1 MIASQSIHSGG
12 CHCQAFFVGIYS
24 PCHHPQALCPQG
36 IGKRFVRPEIGFE
49 TYSAEIVFTAESG
62 NFFSSREFS
71 KMLFQVDQQ
80 HPWKIW
86 EKLIG
91 KLQRF
96 DFKGTKSTV
105 EIENGNAIKIVTEDD
120 TRMRNIVDIL
130 QGKFIKR
137 GVAIKNLEYGKVEP
151 AAGGMVRQSIKVKQG
166 IDADVAK
173 KITKDI
179 KNLKV
184 KVQAQLQDDQIR
196 VSGKKI
202 DDLQAVIAFL
212 KGQDY
217 GVELQFSN
225 FRS

>member
-1 MIASQSIHSGG
+1 MAKEPSFDVVSEVDMQEVSNAVN
-12 CHCQAFFVGIYS
+12 QTV
-24 PCHHPQALCPQG
+24 
-36 IGKRFVRPEIGFE
+36 KEI
-49 TYSAEIVFTAESG
+49 T
-62 NFFSSREFS
+62 
-71 KMLFQVDQQ
+71 
-80 HPWKIW
+80 
-86 EKLIG
+86 
-91 KLQRF
+91 QRF
-96 DFKGTKSTV
+96 DFKGSKSTV

-130 QGKFIKR
+130 QSKFIKR

-151 AAGGMVRQSIKVKQG
+151 AAGGMVRQSIRIRQG
-166 IDADVAK
+166 IEADIAK

-184 KVQAQLQDDQIR
+184 KVQAQLQDDQVR

-217 GVELQFSN
+217 GIELQFSN

>member
-1 MIASQSIHSGG
+1 MAKEPSFDVVSEVDMQEVNNAINQT
-12 CHCQAFFVGIYS
+12 V
-24 PCHHPQALCPQG
+24 
-36 IGKRFVRPEIGFE
+36 KEI
-49 TYSAEIVFTAESG
+49 T
-62 NFFSSREFS
+62 
-71 KMLFQVDQQ
+71 
-80 HPWKIW
+80 
-86 EKLIG
+86 
-91 KLQRF
+91 QRF

-130 QGKFIKR
+130 QSKFSKR
-137 GVAIKNLEYGKVEP
+137 GVAIKNLEYVKVEP

-179 KNLKV
+179 KNMKV
-184 KVQAQLQDDQIR
+184 KVQATLQDDQIR

-202 DDLQAVIAFL
+202 DDLQTVIAFL

>member
-1 MIASQSIHSGG
+1 MAKEPSFDVVSEVDMQEVNNAINQT
-12 CHCQAFFVGIYS
+12 V
-24 PCHHPQALCPQG
+24 
-36 IGKRFVRPEIGFE
+36 KEI
-49 TYSAEIVFTAESG
+49 I
-62 NFFSSREFS
+62 
-71 KMLFQVDQQ
+71 
-80 HPWKIW
+80 
-86 EKLIG
+86 
-91 KLQRF
+91 QRF

-130 QGKFIKR
+130 QSKFIKR

-166 IDADVAK
+166 IDADIAK

-179 KNLKV
+179 KNMKV
-184 KVQAQLQDDQIR
+184 KVQATLQDDQIR

>member
-1 MIASQSIHSGG
+1 MAKEPSFDVVSEVDMQEVNNAINQT
-12 CHCQAFFVGIYS
+12 V
-24 PCHHPQALCPQG
+24 
-36 IGKRFVRPEIGFE
+36 KEI
-49 TYSAEIVFTAESG
+49 T
-62 NFFSSREFS
+62 
-71 KMLFQVDQQ
+71 
-80 HPWKIW
+80 
-86 EKLIG
+86 
-91 KLQRF
+91 QRF

-137 GVAIKNLEYGKVEP
+137 GVAIKNLEYGKVES
-151 AAGGMVRQSIKVKQG
+151 AAGGMVRQSIRVKQG
-166 IDADVAK
+166 IDAEVAK

>member
-1 MIASQSIHSGG
+1 MAKEPSFDVVSEVDMQEVNNAVN
-12 CHCQAFFVGIYS
+12 QTV
-24 PCHHPQALCPQG
+24 
-36 IGKRFVRPEIGFE
+36 KEI
-49 TYSAEIVFTAESG
+49 T
-62 NFFSSREFS
+62 
-71 KMLFQVDQQ
+71 
-80 HPWKIW
+80 
-86 EKLIG
+86 
-91 KLQRF
+91 QRF

-184 KVQAQLQDDQIR
+184 KVQTQLQDDQIR

>member
-1 MIASQSIHSGG
+1 MAKEPSFDVVSEVDMQEVNNAINQT
-12 CHCQAFFVGIYS
+12 V
-24 PCHHPQALCPQG
+24 
-36 IGKRFVRPEIGFE
+36 KEI
-49 TYSAEIVFTAESG
+49 T
-62 NFFSSREFS
+62 
-71 KMLFQVDQQ
+71 
-80 HPWKIW
+80 
-86 EKLIG
+86 
-91 KLQRF
+91 QRF

-130 QGKFIKR
+130 QSKFIKR
-137 GVAIKNLEYGKVEP
+137 GGAIKNLEYGKVEP

-179 KNLKV
+179 KNMKV
-184 KVQAQLQDDQIR
+184 KVQATLQDDQIR

-202 DDLQAVIAFL
+202 DDLQTVIAFL

>member
-1 MIASQSIHSGG
+1 MAKEPSFDVVSEVDMQEVSNAVN
-12 CHCQAFFVGIYS
+12 QTV
-24 PCHHPQALCPQG
+24 
-36 IGKRFVRPEIGFE
+36 KEI
-49 TYSAEIVFTAESG
+49 T
-62 NFFSSREFS
+62 
-71 KMLFQVDQQ
+71 
-80 HPWKIW
+80 
-86 EKLIG
+86 
-91 KLQRF
+91 QRF

-105 EIENGNAIKIVTEDD
+105 EIEKGTAIKIVTEDD

-130 QGKFIKR
+130 QSKFIKR

-151 AAGGMVRQSIKVKQG
+151 AAGGMVRQIIQVKQG

-179 KNLKV
+179 KTLKV
-184 KVQAQLQDDQIR
+184 KVQAQVQDDQIR

-202 DDLQAVIAFL
+202 DDLQTVIAFL
-212 KGQDY
+212 KGQEY

>member
-1 MIASQSIHSGG
+1 MAKEPSFDVVSEVDMQEVNNAINQT
-12 CHCQAFFVGIYS
+12 V
-24 PCHHPQALCPQG
+24 
-36 IGKRFVRPEIGFE
+36 KEI
-49 TYSAEIVFTAESG
+49 T
-62 NFFSSREFS
+62 
-71 KMLFQVDQQ
+71 
-80 HPWKIW
+80 
-86 EKLIG
+86 
-91 KLQRF
+91 QRF

-105 EIENGNAIKIVTEDD
+105 EIENGNAIKILTEDD

-130 QGKFIKR
+130 QSKFIKR

-179 KNLKV
+179 KNMKV
-184 KVQAQLQDDQIR
+184 KVQATLQDDQIR

-202 DDLQAVIAFL
+202 DDLQTVIAFL

>member
-1 MIASQSIHSGG
+1 MAKEPSFDVVSEVDMQEVNNAINQT
-12 CHCQAFFVGIYS
+12 V
-24 PCHHPQALCPQG
+24 
-36 IGKRFVRPEIGFE
+36 KEI
-49 TYSAEIVFTAESG
+49 T
-62 NFFSSREFS
+62 
-71 KMLFQVDQQ
+71 
-80 HPWKIW
+80 
-86 EKLIG
+86 
-91 KLQRF
+91 QRF

-105 EIENGNAIKIVTEDD
+105 EIENGNSIKIVTEDD
-120 TRMRNIVDIL
+120 TRIRNIVDIL
-130 QGKFIKR
+130 QSKFIKR

-151 AAGGMVRQSIKVKQG
+151 AAGGMVRQSVKVKQG
-166 IDADVAK
+166 IDAEVAK

-212 KGQDY
+212 RGQDY

>member
-1 MIASQSIHSGG
+1 MAKEPSFDVVSEVDMQEVNNAINQT
-12 CHCQAFFVGIYS
+12 V
-24 PCHHPQALCPQG
+24 
-36 IGKRFVRPEIGFE
+36 KEI
-49 TYSAEIVFTAESG
+49 T
-62 NFFSSREFS
+62 
-71 KMLFQVDQQ
+71 
-80 HPWKIW
+80 
-86 EKLIG
+86 
-91 KLQRF
+91 QRF

-105 EIENGNAIKIVTEDD
+105 EIENGSAIKIVTEDD

-130 QGKFIKR
+130 QSKFIKR

-166 IDADVAK
+166 IDADIAK

-179 KNLKV
+179 KNMKV
-184 KVQAQLQDDQIR
+184 KVQATLQDDQIR

-212 KGQDY
+212 RGQDY

>member
-1 MIASQSIHSGG
+1 MQEVNNAVNQT
-12 CHCQAFFVGIYS
+12 V
-24 PCHHPQALCPQG
+24 
-36 IGKRFVRPEIGFE
+36 KEI
-49 TYSAEIVFTAESG
+49 T
-62 NFFSSREFS
+62 
-71 KMLFQVDQQ
+71 
-80 HPWKIW
+80 
-86 EKLIG
+86 
-91 KLQRF
+91 QRF

-105 EIENGNAIKIVTEDD
+105 EIENGNAIKIITEDD

>member
-1 MIASQSIHSGG
+1 MAKEPSFDVVSEVDMQEVSNAVN
-12 CHCQAFFVGIYS
+12 QTV
-24 PCHHPQALCPQG
+24 
-36 IGKRFVRPEIGFE
+36 KEI
-49 TYSAEIVFTAESG
+49 T
-62 NFFSSREFS
+62 
-71 KMLFQVDQQ
+71 
-80 HPWKIW
+80 
-86 EKLIG
+86 
-91 KLQRF
+91 QRF
-96 DFKGTKSTV
+96 DFKGSKSVV

-130 QGKFIKR
+130 QSKFIKR

-151 AAGGMVRQSIKVKQG
+151 AAGGMVRQSIRVKQG
-166 IDADVAK
+166 IEADVAK

-184 KVQAQLQDDQIR
+184 KVQAQLQDDQVH

-212 KGQDY
+212 KSQDY

>member
-1 MIASQSIHSGG
+1 MAKEPSFDVVSEVDMQEVNNAINQT
-12 CHCQAFFVGIYS
+12 V
-24 PCHHPQALCPQG
+24 
-36 IGKRFVRPEIGFE
+36 KEI
-49 TYSAEIVFTAESG
+49 T
-62 NFFSSREFS
+62 
-71 KMLFQVDQQ
+71 
-80 HPWKIW
+80 
-86 EKLIG
+86 
-91 KLQRF
+91 QRF

-130 QGKFIKR
+130 QSKFIKR
-137 GVAIKNLEYGKVEP
+137 GVAIKNLEYGKVES
-151 AAGGMVRQSIKVKQG
+151 AAGGMVRQSIRVKQG
-166 IDADVAK
+166 IDAEVAK

>member
-1 MIASQSIHSGG
+1 MAKEPSFDVVSEVDMQEVNNAINQT
-12 CHCQAFFVGIYS
+12 V
-24 PCHHPQALCPQG
+24 
-36 IGKRFVRPEIGFE
+36 KEI
-49 TYSAEIVFTAESG
+49 T
-62 NFFSSREFS
+62 
-71 KMLFQVDQQ
+71 
-80 HPWKIW
+80 
-86 EKLIG
+86 
-91 KLQRF
+91 QRF

-105 EIENGNAIKIVTEDD
+105 EIENGNSIKIVTEDD

-130 QGKFIKR
+130 QSKFIKR

-151 AAGGMVRQSIKVKQG
+151 AAGGMVRQSVKVKRG
-166 IDADVAK
+166 IDAEVAK

-212 KGQDY
+212 RGQDY

>member
-1 MIASQSIHSGG
+1 MAKEPSFDVVSEVDMQEVSNAVN
-12 CHCQAFFVGIYS
+12 QT
-24 PCHHPQALCPQG
+24 L
-36 IGKRFVRPEIGFE
+36 KEI
-49 TYSAEIVFTAESG
+49 T
-62 NFFSSREFS
+62 
-71 KMLFQVDQQ
+71 
-80 HPWKIW
+80 
-86 EKLIG
+86 
-91 KLQRF
+91 QRF

-105 EIENGNAIKIVTEDD
+105 EIEKGTAIKIVTEDD

-130 QGKFIKR
+130 QSKFIKR

-151 AAGGMVRQSIKVKQG
+151 AAGGMVRQIIQVKQG

-179 KNLKV
+179 KTLKV
-184 KVQAQLQDDQIR
+184 KVQAQVQDDQIR

-202 DDLQAVIAFL
+202 DDLQTVIAFL
-212 KGQDY
+212 KGQEY

>member
-1 MIASQSIHSGG
+1 MAKEPSFDVVSEVDMQEVNNAINQT
-12 CHCQAFFVGIYS
+12 V
-24 PCHHPQALCPQG
+24 
-36 IGKRFVRPEIGFE
+36 KEI
-49 TYSAEIVFTAESG
+49 T
-62 NFFSSREFS
+62 
-71 KMLFQVDQQ
+71 
-80 HPWKIW
+80 
-86 EKLIG
+86 
-91 KLQRF
+91 QRF

-130 QGKFIKR
+130 QSKFIKR

-179 KNLKV
+179 KNMKV
-184 KVQAQLQDDQIR
+184 KVQATLQDDQIR

-202 DDLQAVIAFL
+202 DDLQTVIAFL

-225 FRS
+225 FRY

>member
-1 MIASQSIHSGG
+1 MAKEPSFDVVSEVDMQEVSNAVN
-12 CHCQAFFVGIYS
+12 QTV
-24 PCHHPQALCPQG
+24 
-36 IGKRFVRPEIGFE
+36 KEI
-49 TYSAEIVFTAESG
+49 T
-62 NFFSSREFS
+62 
-71 KMLFQVDQQ
+71 
-80 HPWKIW
+80 
-86 EKLIG
+86 
-91 KLQRF
+91 QRF
-96 DFKGTKSTV
+96 DFKGSKSVV

-130 QGKFIKR
+130 QSKFIKR

-151 AAGGMVRQSIKVKQG
+151 AAGGMVRQSIRVKQG
-166 IDADVAK
+166 IEADVDK

-184 KVQAQLQDDQIR
+184 KVQAQLQDDQVR

-212 KGQDY
+212 KSQDY

>member
-1 MIASQSIHSGG
+1 MAKEPSFDVVSEVDMQEVNKAINQT
-12 CHCQAFFVGIYS
+12 V
-24 PCHHPQALCPQG
+24 
-36 IGKRFVRPEIGFE
+36 KEI
-49 TYSAEIVFTAESG
+49 T
-62 NFFSSREFS
+62 
-71 KMLFQVDQQ
+71 
-80 HPWKIW
+80 
-86 EKLIG
+86 
-91 KLQRF
+91 QRF

-130 QGKFIKR
+130 QSKFIKR

-166 IDADVAK
+166 IDADIAK

-179 KNLKV
+179 KNMKV
-184 KVQAQLQDDQIR
+184 KVQATLQDDQIR

>member
-1 MIASQSIHSGG
+1 MAKEPSFDVVSEVDMQEVNNAINQT
-12 CHCQAFFVGIYS
+12 V
-24 PCHHPQALCPQG
+24 
-36 IGKRFVRPEIGFE
+36 KEI
-49 TYSAEIVFTAESG
+49 T
-62 NFFSSREFS
+62 
-71 KMLFQVDQQ
+71 
-80 HPWKIW
+80 
-86 EKLIG
+86 
-91 KLQRF
+91 QRF

-130 QGKFIKR
+130 QSKFIKR

-166 IDADVAK
+166 IDADIAK

-179 KNLKV
+179 KIMIV
-184 KVQAQLQDDQIR
+184 KVQATLQDDQIR

>member
-1 MIASQSIHSGG
+1 MAKEPSFDVVSEVDMQEVNNAVN
-12 CHCQAFFVGIYS
+12 QTV
-24 PCHHPQALCPQG
+24 
-36 IGKRFVRPEIGFE
+36 KEI
-49 TYSAEIVFTAESG
+49 T
-62 NFFSSREFS
+62 
-71 KMLFQVDQQ
+71 
-80 HPWKIW
+80 
-86 EKLIG
+86 
-91 KLQRF
+91 QRF